1 MIMTDFTQHDLP
13 NPEQA
18 IGVFD
23 SGVGG
28 ISVLKHIHA
37 LLPNESLI
45 YAADSQYAPY
55 GNKSLED
62 IRARCFAMADFL
74 ITHQVKAI
82 VVACNTATAAAI
94 NAMRERYSIP
104 IIGMEPAVKP
114 AVGATKNGIIGVLAT
129 VGTLQSAQ
137 FAALLASYGKEVQ
150 VVTQGC
156 PGLVECVE
164 KGELEAPKTLTL
176 VKQYCQP
183 LMDAGADTIVLG
195 CTHYPFLGPLI
206 REVVGHH
213 VTLIETGDA
222 VAKQLHHRLDDAHA
236 LNSFGLALDQSN
248 PAISIWTNS
257 LQPYAHDVITH
268 LWQANAQEKACITK
282 QAIIIES
289 F

>member
-1 MIMTDFTQHDLP
+1 MIMTDVTQHDLP

-55 GNKSLED
+55 GNKSMED

-74 ITHQVKAI
+74 IAHQVKAI

-114 AVGATKNGIIGVLAT
+114 AVAATKNGIIGVLAT

-164 KGELEAPKTLTL
+164 KGALEAPETLTL

-195 CTHYPFLGPLI
+195 CTHYPFLVSLI

-213 VTLIETGDA
+213 VTLIETGGA

-268 LWQANAQEKACITK
+268 LWQANAQEKTCITK
-282 QAIIIES
+282 QAITIAS